1 VLGWSAFKSSI
12 DWEFLIYLGA
22 TQSLPELLAKAKI
35 DTWLS
40 SSFLPLVLPFI
51 ETPVITFIVIAL
63 IGFVLKLVFS
73 QRLTVLTLIIA
84 LVPLAARLNVNPWV
98 VTMVGLI
105 GSEPWFFRY
114 QIDWHTLAYAT
125 TEGKGFSYPLMSRVN
140 PFFALAYLVSIVAA
154 VPYWRYLGLIK

>member
-1 VLGWSAFKSSI
+1 M
-12 DWEFLIYLGA
+12 
-22 TQSLPELLAKAKI
+22 
-35 DTWLS
+35 
-40 SSFLPLVLPFI
+40 
-51 ETPVITFIVIAL
+51 VI
-63 IGFVLKLVFS
+63 
-73 QRLTVLTLIIA
+73 
-84 LVPLAARLNVNPWV
+84 
-98 VTMVGLI
+98 LI